1 MAIKAW
7 QVIQDEYADAQSI
20 HFTLD
25 HTEAE
30 RVQRAV
36 NDNLRESGKAEI
48 VEIEI
53 YGQGERDTRFVDY
66 DPESEGCSCGC

>member
-1 MAIKAW
+1 MPIKGW
-7 QVIQDEYADAQSI
+7 QVIQGEYADAQSI

-25 HTEAE
+25 RTEAE

-36 NDNLRESGKAEI
+36 NDNPRESSRADI

-53 YGQGERDTRFVDY
+53 YGQGERDTRFFDH